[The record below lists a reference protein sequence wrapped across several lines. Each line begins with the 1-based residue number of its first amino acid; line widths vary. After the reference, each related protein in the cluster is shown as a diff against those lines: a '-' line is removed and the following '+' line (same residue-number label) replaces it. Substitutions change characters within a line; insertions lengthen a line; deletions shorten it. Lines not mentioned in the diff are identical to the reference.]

1 MQSLLLRRVELI
13 AKEDLLLLLRKFA
26 GSEGAVQW
34 QCTVLCSMVMQ
45 KLADPVLVAGCL

>member
-13 AKEDLLLLLRKFA
+13 AKEDLLLLHKFA

-34 QCTVLCSMVMQ
+34 HCTVLCSMVMQ